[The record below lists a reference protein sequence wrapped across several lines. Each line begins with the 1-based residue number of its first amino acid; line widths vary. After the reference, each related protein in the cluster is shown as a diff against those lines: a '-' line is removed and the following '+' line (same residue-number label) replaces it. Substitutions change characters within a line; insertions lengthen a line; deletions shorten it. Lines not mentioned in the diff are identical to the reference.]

1 VTHPTILFG
10 GTFDPPHRMHVAMA
24 SAAADA
30 LGAERILV
38 VPAAVNPQRVIAPP
52 AAAEHRL
59 AMARLAFASEPRAAI
74 LDLEIRREGP
84 SYTID
89 TLRAL
94 LHPEGPCVPGTAAPT
109 PLRLLIGSD
118 QARNL
123 GSWRAWR
130 EVLALAEPA
139 IVLRPPDTLGELPA
153 TLAASLG
160 ESEAVWRGRMLPI
173 APIDLAATT
182 LRSDLA
188 RGIAPTD
195 LDPAVLAYIRRAG
208 LYRDGTGPQTPPPP
222 PPR

>member
-1 VTHPTILFG
+1 MTLPTIVFG

-24 SAAADA
+24 RAAADA
-30 LGAERILV
+30 LGARRMLII
-38 VPAAVNPQRVIAPP
+38 PAAVNPQRTHAPP

-59 AMARLAFASEPRAAI
+59 AMVRLAFAEEPRATV
-74 LDLEIRREGP
+74 LDLELRREGP
-84 SYTID
+84 SYTIE

-94 LHPEGPCVPGTAAPT
+94 LRTDGSEACPTAEP

-123 GSWRAWR
+123 SSWRDWR
-130 EVLALAEPA
+130 DVLALAEPA
-139 IVLRPPDTLGELPA
+139 IVLRPPDTLADLPA
-153 TLAASLG
+153 ALAASLG
-160 ESEAVWRGRMLPI
+160 ESEAAWRARVLPI

-188 RGIAPTD
+188 RGLTPAD

-208 LYRDGTGPQTPPPP
+208 LYPPAKE
-222 PPR
+222 